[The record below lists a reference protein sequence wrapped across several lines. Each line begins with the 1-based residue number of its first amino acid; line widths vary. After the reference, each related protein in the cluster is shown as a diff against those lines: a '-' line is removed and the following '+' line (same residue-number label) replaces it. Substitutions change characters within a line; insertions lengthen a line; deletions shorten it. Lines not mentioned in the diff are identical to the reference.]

1 MRSAYIEA
9 LGPAEHIRYGDLPPP
24 RPASGEVLV
33 DVAYTAVNHVDTFV
47 RSGAW
52 RTPLTFPFVIGRDLV
67 GTVAAD
73 SPPAGGFVPGE
84 RVWCLSMG
92 HAGRQG
98 AAAERVAVPADR
110 LYRLPPEVP
119 GAEAAALAHPAA
131 TAYLALFVHGG
142 LRPGARVV
150 VVGAGGNVGGAAVVM
165 AAEAGARVTAVASAA
180 DAAYCRAL
188 GAEAAVDYRAPDL
201 AGALAALHPEGA
213 DLVVDAAG
221 RNDVETAVP
230 LLARRGRMVLLA
242 GMATRPVLPAG
253 PLYLLDRTVTG
264 FAISQAATDELAAA
278 ADHVAR
284 LAAAGRLRPR
294 RVEVLPLSEAAQAH
308 RRLEAGE
315 GAGVRF
321 VLATGVGESAAGSA
335 RSGAVE
341 AARAGGAAPAAR
353 PGAIARPGSA
363 DGADLTNAPGGRGPD
378 GAAAASL
385 SAMSTSIVDQSPLFE
400 VRAEIRVAAPPA
412 AVYTLVSDLPS
423 QGKWSPEC
431 RGGEWVQG
439 EPGAVGS
446 VFRGENYRAQDVVG
460 WAPLVRGTWHTEARV
475 VAAEPDRTFRWMM
488 LSHAK
493 EDQESIWGFDVA
505 PDGEGGSVLVHHFR
519 MGRAT
524 AGIHKIVADLDEED
538 RKRFIAEWTE
548 KLESDLA
555 VTLSRI
561 KDVIEQA

>member
-9 LGPAEHIRYGDLPPP
+9 LGPPEHIRYGNLPPP
-24 RPASGEVLV
+24 RPAPGEVLV

-67 GTVAAD
+67 GTVAEGA
-73 SPPAGGFVPGE
+73 PPTAGFRPGE
-84 RVWCLSMG
+84 RVWSLSMG

-98 AAAERVAVPADR
+98 AAAEQVAVPADR

-119 GAEAAALAHPAA
+119 GADAAALAHPAA

-180 DAAYCRAL
+180 DAAHCRDL
-188 GAEAAVDYRAPDL
+188 GAEAAVDYRTPDL

-213 DLVVDAAG
+213 DLIVDAAG

-264 FAISQAATDELAAA
+264 FAISQATTAELAEA
-278 ADHVAR
+278 ADHVAK

-294 RVEVLPLSEAAQAH
+294 RVAVLPLSEAAQAH

-315 GAGVRF
+315 GAGLRF
-321 VLATGVGESAAGSA
+321 VLGTGLGESAGERAV
-335 RSGAVE
+335 SGDA
-341 AARAGGAAPAAR
+341 
-353 PGAIARPGSA
+353 
-363 DGADLTNAPGGRGPD
+363 ADLTNARPGRGRER
-378 GAAAASL
+378 GAAASL

-400 VRAEIRVAAPPA
+400 VRAETRVSAPPS
-412 AVYTLVSDLPS
+412 AVYQLVSDLPS
-423 QGKWSPEC
+423 QGRWSPEC

-493 EDQESIWGFDVA
+493 EDQESVWGFDIV
-505 PDGEGGSVLVHHFR
+505 PDGDDGSVLIHHFR